1 MLLYNTLSGKKEEL
15 KKPTNRTLKIFVCGP
30 TVYDYPHIG
39 NFRTFVF
46 FDSFVKYLRLNG
58 WRVFY
63 LQNITDV
70 DDKIIKR
77 ANEEKISWR
86 SISKKFEKIY
96 HSDEKKLGISS
107 VDKYARAT
115 DNIKEIIKQTKTLI
129 AKGYAYEIEND
140 GIYFDISKFKDYGKL
155 SKRTYLDAEDS
166 VSRIDDSLNK
176 RNKGDFALWKFSKPD
191 EPEWSTDLGAGRP
204 GWHIEDTA
212 LSGKYLGEQYDI
224 HGGGIDLKFPHH
236 EAEIAQAEASSGKIP
251 FVKIWM
257 HPGHLNVSGKK
268 MSKSLGNFITMENF
282 LSEHEGNVFRFL
294 VLSHAYRSPINYTE
308 ETVENSEN
316 ALKSIRIFLEKL
328 DFVAEKTKN
337 KKSETEEINKITAA
351 SGARIKDVLEDDFN
365 TPEAIGEIFKL
376 MSALEGKI
384 WNLTKKD
391 SYSVKKS
398 IVLPLASLGF
408 YIKTDKIPLKI
419 KRLSEKRELS
429 RTNKQFVQADAL
441 RNKIKELGYSIDDTP
456 LGCFVY
462 KD

>member
-1 MLLYNTLSGKKEEL
+1 
-15 KKPTNRTLKIFVCGP
+15 
-30 TVYDYPHIG
+30 
-39 NFRTFVF
+39 
-46 FDSFVKYLRLNG
+46 
-58 WRVFY
+58 
-63 LQNITDV
+63 
-70 DDKIIKR
+70 
-77 ANEEKISWR
+77 
-86 SISKKFEKIY
+86 
-96 HSDEKKLGISS
+96 
-107 VDKYARAT
+107 
-115 DNIKEIIKQTKTLI
+115 
-129 AKGYAYEIEND
+129 
-140 GIYFDISKFKDYGKL
+140 KDYGKL

-191 EPEWSTDLGAGRP
+191 EPEWPTDLGAGRP

-282 LSEHEGNVFRFL
+282 LSEHDGNVFRFL

-337 KKSETEEINKITAA
+337 KKSEMEEINKITAA

-398 IVLPLASLGF
+398 IILPLASLGF
-408 YIKTDKIPLKI
+408 YIKNGKIPVKI